1 MAVTEIP
8 LIDISGFETGDE
20 AARRRIAGA
29 VADAVE
35 GIGFLSVTGHGV
47 EPGSMRRIAD
57 RFEAFFDLP
66 EAAKRRCTN
75 PARNINRGYVPL
87 GDEFVASAHDA
98 AAPPDYREALAFGRI
113 DLPDDPYYRRPEA
126 GYAYEDNIWPEGV
139 PGLADAVRAYYRAL
153 EELNRRLLRIFAAAL
168 GIEAQ
173 YFLDRFD
180 RHASVLRA
188 INYPDQDRPPAPGQL
203 RCGAHSD
210 FGTHTLLQ
218 IDDAPG
224 GLQALARDGS
234 WIDVSP
240 PAGSFVVN
248 IGDLMMVWTNDRWL
262 SNLHRVVNPP
272 CRAQGRHQAPIARLL
287 RPAQLRRP
295 DRVHPDLPGP
305 GRGAAPRPGHR
316 LGAPPRQAQQDRAGQ
331 QRLRRGQG
339 RVHRWV
345 QSAILFLP
353 NFRQRARNESGGHGH
368 NAQTAHQNHEGECL
382 APRSYGIDIAV
393 ANGGKCRDRPPQAM
407 KDRAERL
414 GLGFVFEVINSDRGK
429 IENDQRRKGKYQR
442 LFPGV

>member
-1 MAVTEIP
+1 MTVTEVP
-8 LIDISGFETGDE
+8 LIDISGFGSGGA

-29 VADAVE
+29 VAEAVE
-35 GIGFLSVTGHGV
+35 GIGFLSVAGHGV
-47 EPGSMRRIAD
+47 DPDLMRRIAD
-57 RFEAFFDLP
+57 RFAAFFDRP
-66 EAAKRRCTN
+66 EAEKRSATN

-87 GDEFVASAHDA
+87 GDEFVASSHDGD
-98 AAPPDYREALAFGRI
+98 APPDYREALAFGRF

-126 GYAYEDNIWPEGV
+126 AYAYEPNIWPDGV
-139 PGLADAVRAYYRAL
+139 EGLAETVREYYGAM
-153 EELNRRLLRIFAAAL
+153 EGLNRRLLRIFAAAL

-188 INYPDQDRPPAPGQL
+188 INYPEQDPPPAPGQL

-272 CRAQGRHQAPIARLL
+272 AGLRGGTRRQSIAFFVQPNYDARIACIPTCLPDGETPRHAPVTAWQHRHAKLSKT
-287 RPAQLRRP
+287 
-295 DRVHPDLPGP
+295 
-305 GRGAAPRPGHR
+305 AP
-316 LGAPPRQAQQDRAGQ
+316 
-331 QRLRRGQG
+331 
-339 RVHRWV
+339 
-345 QSAILFLP
+345 
-353 NFRQRARNESGGHGH
+353 E
-368 NAQTAHQNHEGECL
+368 
-382 APRSYGIDIAV
+382 
-393 ANGGKCRDRPPQAM
+393 AN
-407 KDRAERL
+407 
-414 GLGFVFEVINSDRGK
+414 V
-429 IENDQRRKGKYQR
+429 
-442 LFPGV
+442 

>member
-8 LIDISGFETGDE
+8 LIDISGFETGGE

-35 GIGFLSVTGHGV
+35 EIGFLSVTGHGV
-47 EPGSMRRIAD
+47 ETGSMRRIAD

-188 INYPDQDRPPAPGQL
+188 INYPDQDRPPVPGQL

-272 CRAQGRHQAPIARLL
+272 AGLRGGTRRQSLAFFVQPNYDARIECI
-287 RPAQLRRP
+287 P
-295 DRVHPDLPGP
+295 
-305 GRGAAPRPGHR
+305 
-316 LGAPPRQAQQDRAGQ
+316 
-331 QRLRRGQG
+331 
-339 RVHRWV
+339 
-345 QSAILFLP
+345 
-353 NFRQRARNESGGHGH
+353 
-368 NAQTAHQNHEGECL
+368 TCL
-382 APRSYGIDIAV
+382 APGEAPRH
-393 ANGGKCRDRPPQAM
+393 PPVTAWEHRHA
-407 KDRAERL
+407 KLSKTAPAS
-414 GLGFVFEVINSDRGK
+414 NA
-429 IENDQRRKGKYQR
+429 
-442 LFPGV
+442 